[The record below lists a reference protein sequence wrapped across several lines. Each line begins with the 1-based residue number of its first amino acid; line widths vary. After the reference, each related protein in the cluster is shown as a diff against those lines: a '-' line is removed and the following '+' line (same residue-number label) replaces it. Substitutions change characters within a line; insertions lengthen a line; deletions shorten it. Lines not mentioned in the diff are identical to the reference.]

1 MRKSW
6 GLHARR
12 TTEAEQAP
20 SRLFEIRI
28 LSLAWRGARAV
39 EILLADAGRVTHA
52 INCVGMPAGRDEDVE
67 ELGWSRM
74 DWIMPERM
82 AMPSVP
88 VKETI
93 SPLGLKDMVVIM
105 EERDGTT
112 AENGQ
117 GAAIM
122 FFHAALFPS

>member
-1 MRKSW
+1 
-6 GLHARR
+6 
-12 TTEAEQAP
+12 
-20 SRLFEIRI
+20 
-28 LSLAWRGARAV
+28 
-39 EILLADAGRVTHA
+39 
-52 INCVGMPAGRDEDVE
+52 
-67 ELGWSRM
+67 
-74 DWIMPERM
+74 MPERM

-93 SPLGLKDMVVIM
+93 SPLGLKGSVIR

-122 FFHAALFPS
+122 FFHAALFPSLIFLNMIVVTMMN